1 MTEKELEDFKNMIDA
16 INQTA
21 LDAEKDMENIL
32 MCDVPTVVSLL
43 QDIRHVDENLKYLK
57 SRCGELHKR
66 MKEEIVPKKFTEQGV
81 SSMTVNGYRFTVS
94 AQSRTTIQK
103 DRKDEAYEWLRNNG
117 LEDLIT
123 ETVNS
128 STLSATAK
136 SLMSEG
142 IDLPDDVFNI
152 YSYENTSMTKVS

>member
-1 MTEKELEDFKNMIDA
+1 MSEEKLANFKAMIDS

-21 LDAEKDMENIL
+21 IDAEGEMEKVIK
-32 MCDVPTVVSLL
+32 CDTPTVLSLL
-43 QDIRHVDENLKYLK
+43 QEIRHYDENLKYLK
-57 SRCGELHKR
+57 SRFGELHKR

-94 AQSRTTIQK
+94 ASSRTSIQK
-103 DRKDEAYEWLRNNG
+103 DKKDAAYDWLRDNG

-128 STLSATAK
+128 STLSATARD
-136 SLMSEG
+136 LMSEG
-142 IDLPDDVFNI
+142 VDLPDDVFNI
-152 YSYENTSMTKVS
+152 YSFDNTSITKV